1 VPRGGSPQSNVFAT
15 IIRHDWRSLTADA
28 SLWIVAGIFAGAIG
42 YGTFNGVRWVAF
54 QSAAI
59 AEAVDEEQE
68 RLRKQEAEIVR
79 INRENASVSAFS
91 DPRNPDAAGRS
102 LGARYAVLPPTP
114 LAALSVGQSDL
125 LPYYVKMTTDAKET
139 VLAAAELENP
149 HRLLAGRFDLAFVL
163 IYLYPLLI
171 LALTYNLLSVEKE
184 QGTLVL
190 ALSQPVSL
198 RTLAAG
204 KVALRFGLFVVAV
217 VAMAAVAIIVG
228 GVTLTAAGAGPRLLL
243 WIVAVALYG
252 LFWLAVA
259 AAVTALGKPSATN
272 AMVLAGI
279 WLVLVVLVPSVLS
292 MTATTMFP
300 VPSRVEMIQAM
311 RVASDEANAEGSK
324 LLARY
329 YEDHPELATG
339 DEQQA
344 MNDFNMVRVAVN
356 SEVERRVGPVLDRY
370 ARQLSAQQGIVTRAR
385 FLSPAILMQDALND
399 IAGTG
404 TARHREF
411 VKQVEVY
418 HQRWRD
424 YFIPLV
430 FQKARLLD
438 YSGVPRF
445 TYVEET
451 LRSVARRV
459 AVSMVGLS
467 IPALVIGVIAFTR
480 MRQYPVVG

>member
-1 VPRGGSPQSNVFAT
+1 
-15 IIRHDWRSLTADA
+15 
-28 SLWIVAGIFAGAIG
+28 
-42 YGTFNGVRWVAF
+42 
-54 QSAAI
+54 
-59 AEAVDEEQE
+59 
-68 RLRKQEAEIVR
+68 
-79 INRENASVSAFS
+79 
-91 DPRNPDAAGRS
+91 
-102 LGARYAVLPPTP
+102 
-114 LAALSVGQSDL
+114 
-125 LPYYVKMTTDAKET
+125 
-139 VLAAAELENP
+139 
-149 HRLLAGRFDLAFVL
+149 
-163 IYLYPLLI
+163 
-171 LALTYNLLSVEKE
+171 
-184 QGTLVL
+184 
-190 ALSQPVSL
+190 
-198 RTLAAG
+198 
-204 KVALRFGLFVVAV
+204 
-217 VAMAAVAIIVG
+217 MAAVAIIVG
-228 GVTLTAAGAGPRLLL
+228 GVTVTAAGAGPRLLL
-243 WIVAVALYG
+243 WIGTVALYG
-252 LFWLAVA
+252 LFWFAVA